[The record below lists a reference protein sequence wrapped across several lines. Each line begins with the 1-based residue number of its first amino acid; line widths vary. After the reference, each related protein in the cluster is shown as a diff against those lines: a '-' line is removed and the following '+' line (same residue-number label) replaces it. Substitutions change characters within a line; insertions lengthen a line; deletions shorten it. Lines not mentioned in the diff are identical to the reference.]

1 MSEKILFVDDE
12 QAILDSFRR
21 QYRKSFDLDT
31 ACGPMEGLEKLKS
44 GDWAV
49 IVSDLRMPGLD
60 GIQFLSK
67 VKATNPDIIRIML
80 TGNAD
85 VTSAIQAI
93 NDGEIFRFLTK
104 PVSSVAL
111 TRALYEALRLHKLVI
126 AERELLEETLRGS
139 ISVLSDLN
147 ALINPEVFGR
157 SSRSKRIA
165 AMLGRTMKLD
175 DIWKIETAAMLSLIG
190 TITVSQELVEKWLRG
205 DDLDEIEAEYFSTH
219 CQTTSSMIA
228 KIPRM
233 NHIANIIKYQEKNF
247 DGSGFPRENISGLDI
262 PIESRILR
270 VVNDFD
276 RYSRREKDTKKT
288 LDRLLNRNGKYDPT
302 ILGALQTVSGIE
314 SKLSISQVSI
324 TQINTGDIFVEEL
337 RTDSGV
343 LLVSR
348 GQQITELLAMK
359 IRLLA
364 ENRKISQTTVSI
376 MKSK

>member
-49 IVSDLRMPGLD
+49 VVSDLRMPGLD

-67 VKATNPDIIRIML
+67 VKAINPDIVRIML

-190 TITVSQELVEKWLRG
+190 TITVSQELVDKWLRG
-205 DDLDEIEAEYFSTH
+205 DDLDEIESEYFSTH
-219 CQTTSSMIA
+219 CETTSSMIA

-262 PIESRILR
+262 PIESRILK

-276 RYSRREKDTKKT
+276 RYSRQEKDTKKT
-288 LDRLLNRNGKYDPT
+288 LDRLLCCNGKYDPT
-302 ILGALQTVSGIE
+302 VLGALQTVSGIE
-314 SKLSISQVSI
+314 SKLSISQVPI
-324 TQINTGDIFVEEL
+324 TQIKPGDIFVEEL

-364 ENRKISQTTVSI
+364 ENRKISQSTVSL